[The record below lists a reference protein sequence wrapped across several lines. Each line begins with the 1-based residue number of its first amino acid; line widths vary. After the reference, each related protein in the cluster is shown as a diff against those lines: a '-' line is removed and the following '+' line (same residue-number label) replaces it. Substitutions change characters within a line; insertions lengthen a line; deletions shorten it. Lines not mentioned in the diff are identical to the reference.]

1 MIDYDDF
8 EFASSTDVGVRRSH
22 NQDALA
28 LLPAGD
34 SATFEVRPKNT
45 ANMSTVIGQ
54 ANSFFPEFGA
64 LVYSKKRGTGEIFEI
79 DLPRCKGEGI
89 PLHFDEKFGMLKAMG
104 LTENIVHG
112 RFKYAQ
118 VGRLVFAFAGYKGRV
133 KKFGVNYR
141 GMDMPNKEITV
152 GGVVTAK
159 RQEDGEN
166 LIDLDVWTQDVDGKK
181 TTPGTATVA
190 LPSR

>member
-1 MIDYDDF
+1 MAEQMYFEDVKEGQELAPIKISPDKSQLVKFAAGSGDF
-8 EFASSTDVGVRRSH
+8 
-22 NQDALA
+22 N
-28 LLPAGD
+28 
-34 SATFEVRPKNT
+34 
-45 ANMSTVIGQ
+45 
-54 ANSFFPEFGA
+54 
-64 LVYSKKRGTGEIFEI
+64 
-79 DLPRCKGEGI
+79 
-89 PLHFDEKFGMLKAMG
+89 PLHFDEKFPMLKAMG
-104 LTENIVHG
+104 LSDNIVHG

-118 VGRLVFAFAGYKGRV
+118 VGRLVLAFAGYKGRV

-159 RQEDGEN
+159 RQEGGEN
-166 LIDLDVWTQDVDGKK
+166 LVDLDVWTQDVDGKK

>member
-1 MIDYDDF
+1 MADQNYFEDVKEGQELAPLKITPDKSQLVKFAAGSGDF
-8 EFASSTDVGVRRSH
+8 
-22 NQDALA
+22 N
-28 LLPAGD
+28 
-34 SATFEVRPKNT
+34 
-45 ANMSTVIGQ
+45 
-54 ANSFFPEFGA
+54 
-64 LVYSKKRGTGEIFEI
+64 
-79 DLPRCKGEGI
+79 
-89 PLHFDEKFGMLKAMG
+89 PLHFDEKFPMLKAMG
-104 LTENIVHG
+104 LSDNIVHG

-118 VGRLVFAFAGYKGRV
+118 VGRLVLAFAGYKGRV

-159 RQEDGEN
+159 RQEGGEN
-166 LIDLDVWTQDVDGKK
+166 LVDLDVWTEDVDGKK